1 MKRLHLNILLLLS
14 VISMGA
20 LMQSCDND
28 FYDDPDARW
37 YLSGTWQCIQ
47 YPDETLTFYTSG
59 SGEWDDNYSGD
70 YLPFNYYCDG
80 NRLWFEWFP
89 ANGPSYTENWHHLR
103 HQRQCNADHL
113 SPTCRLRSHH
123 ALLQPH
129 ILDKFNSLSY
139 RRQAVNATECLQP
152 RKKQENG
159 KT

>member
-14 VISMGA
+14 VISIGA
-20 LMQSCDND
+20 LMQSCDDD

-37 YLSGTWQCIQ
+37 YLSGTWQCMQ

-89 ANGPSYTENWHHLR
+89 ANGPSYTEN
-103 HQRQCNADHL
+103 CTIYVTNDNAMQITYPPRAGYG
-113 SPTCRLRSHH
+113 PTTLYYSR
-123 ALLQPH
+123 
-129 ILDKFNSLSY
+129 IY
-139 RRQAVNATECLQP
+139 
-152 RKKQENG
+152 
-159 KT
+159 